1 MSSHP
6 SIGENSVDLFV
17 PDQRIVAGLIQS
29 ITTDLFNQSPNLITN
44 VTGSLTDNLLR
55 QKDEFQS
62 NSKMLNSY
70 LQTVYLNH
78 LEPVKVEG
86 LVKDLFKF
94 VFCKIGNEYDSGRL
108 VSFNVLLF
116 FIESNQ
122 HSLLKSLEIN
132 HSLIERIKKYNCV
145 IQNYILD
152 FIRRY
157 PTFFSVS
164 QEFIKTKTKLS
175 EEVKSSV
182 NKTILNS
189 AIYTS
194 SNNMPIIEITK
205 VLNELETFENMQ
217 KK

>member
-78 LEPVKVEG
+78 LDPVKVEG

-94 VFCKIGNEYDSGRL
+94 VFCKIGNECDSGRL

-132 HSLIERIKKYNCV
+132 HSLIERIKIYNCV

-152 FIRRY
+152 FIRSGCKLIGCKLI
-157 PTFFSVS
+157 PETTF
-164 QEFIKTKTKLS
+164 KRG
-175 EEVKSSV
+175 
-182 NKTILNS
+182 
-189 AIYTS
+189 Y
-194 SNNMPIIEITK
+194 
-205 VLNELETFENMQ
+205 NE
-217 KK
+217 